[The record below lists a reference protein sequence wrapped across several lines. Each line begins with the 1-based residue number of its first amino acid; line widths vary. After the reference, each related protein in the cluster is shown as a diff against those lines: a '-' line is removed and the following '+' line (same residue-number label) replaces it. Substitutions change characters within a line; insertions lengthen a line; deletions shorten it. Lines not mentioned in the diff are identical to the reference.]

1 MHLSW
6 VAGGGPVGTA
16 VGFFDRLLAV
26 ARIAAFDTAEQELM
40 VGARRLRLLRPRSVE
55 ALHDACDRAPPYWA
69 ELWPSALV
77 LAGELARRDLAGVR
91 AVELGCGLGLGAI
104 VAALSG
110 AEVIATDIDPDAV
123 AFARENGRRVLG
135 RRLATMRADLAD
147 PPDALRALAPF
158 DLVIAADVLYADGLA
173 AALAAALVALLRPG
187 GEALVAYPWRG
198 QADGLVAALDWP
210 ARHREEGG
218 ARLLL
223 LERPV

>member
-1 MHLSW
+1 M
-6 VAGGGPVGTA
+6 
-16 VGFFDRLLAV
+16 
-26 ARIAAFDTAEQELM
+26 ARIAAFDTAEQEVI
-40 VGARRLRLLRPRSVE
+40 VGDRRLRLLRPRSAE
-55 ALHDACDRAPPYWA
+55 ALHEAGDRTTPYWA

-104 VAALSG
+104 AAVLSG
-110 AEVIATDIDPDAV
+110 ANVIATDIDPDAV

-147 PPDALRALAPF
+147 PPEALRALAPF
-158 DLVIAADVLYADGLA
+158 DLVLASDVLYADGLA
-173 AALAAALVALLRPG
+173 DALATAFVTLLRPG

-198 QADGLVAALDWP
+198 QADGLLAALRWP